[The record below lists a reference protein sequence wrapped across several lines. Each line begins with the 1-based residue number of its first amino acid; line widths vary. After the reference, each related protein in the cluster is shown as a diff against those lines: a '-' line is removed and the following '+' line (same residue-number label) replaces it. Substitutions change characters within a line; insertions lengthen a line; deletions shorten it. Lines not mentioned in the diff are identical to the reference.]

1 MAIKDSENLDFLD
14 MISLLSFIIGVQN
27 LGLNITQNDL
37 QSSESKLNKA
47 LQKEVA
53 EIHAHLEN
61 QDALLQ
67 DIKLELQ
74 ERGN

>member
-1 MAIKDSENLDFLD
+1 MMIKDSENLDFLD
-14 MISLLSFIIGVQN
+14 IISLLSFLIGVQN
-27 LGLNITQNDL
+27 LDLNITQNDL
-37 QSSESKLNKA
+37 QSSETNLNKA
-47 LQKEVA
+47 LRKEVD
-53 EIHAHLEN
+53 EIHAHLEK